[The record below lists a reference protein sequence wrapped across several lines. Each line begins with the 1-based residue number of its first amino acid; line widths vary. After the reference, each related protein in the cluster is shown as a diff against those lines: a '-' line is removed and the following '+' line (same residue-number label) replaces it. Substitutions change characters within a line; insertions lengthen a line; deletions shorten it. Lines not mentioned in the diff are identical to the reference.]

1 MMDNQVKGPLLLGA
15 LIGTGLVVL
24 GYLLGS
30 SAIRFKEFERVV
42 SVKGLSEREVP
53 ADIAVWPIRFTGA
66 SNQLA
71 PLYAQL
77 DADTQKVLRFLTE
90 QGFEKNEITVNAPA
104 VVDKLAQ
111 EYGGNGN
118 VQLRFTGSQTITVYS
133 SKVEQV
139 RSAQNAVVE
148 LGRQGVAL
156 GGADYRQP
164 TEFLFTRLNDIK
176 PQMIEEATRNAR
188 EVAKKFA
195 ADSNSKL
202 GKIRSANQGQFSVSD
217 RDSNTPHIKNVRV
230 VSTIDYYL
238 SD

>member
-1 MMDNQVKGPLLLGA
+1 MMDNRVKSSLLLGA
-15 LIGTGLVVL
+15 LVGTGLVLL
-24 GYLLGS
+24 GYLLGH
-30 SAIRFKEFERVV
+30 SAIRFKEYERVV
-42 SVKGLSEREVP
+42 NVKGLSEREVP
-53 ADIAVWPIRFTGA
+53 ADIAVWPIRFTDA
-66 SNQLA
+66 SDQLA
-71 PLYAQL
+71 PLYAKL
-77 DADTQKVLRFLTE
+77 EADTQKVLAFLAE
-90 QGFEKNEITVNAPA
+90 KGFEQQEITVNAPT

-111 EYGGNGN
+111 EYGGAGN
-118 VQLRFTGSQTITVYS
+118 IQLRFTGSQTITIYS

-148 LGRQGVAL
+148 LGRKGIAL

-164 TEFLFTRLNDIK
+164 TEFLFTRLNEIK

-195 ADSNSKL
+195 ADSNSVL

-230 VSTIDYYL
+230 VSTIEYYL